1 MTDLGPHPFRDLTT
15 LDSVGDGRW
24 RAHIHATWTIGPK
37 VHGGCMLAVCAAAAR
52 RALLAAE
59 VAETA
64 GITDTAGSA
73 GADMQPLAVSA
84 SFVAAPDPGDVD
96 LITVI
101 RKRGKQVSV
110 VDVELVQGD
119 RVAVRASVTLGR
131 PDEGDDV
138 FAAAQPVA
146 ELPAE
151 PTPGSTV
158 VTPEHPMGQIVH
170 VSGGADLSIDETS
183 AHFLAGK
190 QGDPVVRMWARPRPG
205 DEADRDTAALFA
217 LMAGDISAPVAMNL
231 GRFGWAPTV
240 QLTAYLRR
248 VPQPGWMRVMASS
261 TVLGTTWFEEDH
273 TVVDST
279 GAVVVQSRQLA
290 MMPR

>member
-1 MTDLGPHPFRDLTT
+1 MTELGPHPFRDLTT
-15 LDSVGDGRW
+15 VDALGDGRW
-24 RAHIHATWTIGPK
+24 RAHIHPTWTIGPK

-52 RALLAAE
+52 RTLLAD
-59 VAETA
+59 
-64 GITDTAGSA
+64 DTGDSA
-73 GADMQPLAVSA
+73 IQPLAVSA
-84 SFVAAPDPGDVD
+84 SFVAAPDAGDVD
-96 LITVI
+96 LITTV
-101 RKRGKQVSV
+101 RKQGKQVSL

-119 RVAVRASVTLGR
+119 RVAVRASITLGR

-138 FAAAQPVA
+138 FAAAQPLA
-146 ELPAE
+146 DLPAE
-151 PTPGSTV
+151 PTLGSRL
-158 VTPEHPMGQIVH
+158 VTPEHPMGKIVN
-170 VSGGADLSIDETS
+170 VSGGADLCVDETS
-183 AHFLAGK
+183 AHFLAGR
-190 QGDPVVRMWARPRPG
+190 QGEPVVRMWARPRAE
-205 DEADRDTAALFA
+205 DEADRNTAALFA

-248 VPQPGWMRVMASS
+248 LPQPGWLRVMASS
-261 TVLGTTWFEEDH
+261 TVLGGTWFEEDH

>member
-15 LDSVGDGRW
+15 LDDAGDGRW
-24 RAHIHATWTIGPK
+24 RAHIHPTWTIGPK

-52 RALLAAE
+52 RALLGGGALDGAE
-59 VAETA
+59 A
-64 GITDTAGSA
+64 I
-73 GADMQPLAVSA
+73 QPLAVSA

-96 LITVI
+96 LVTTI

-110 VDVELVQGD
+110 VDVELAQGD
-119 RVAVRASVTLGR
+119 RVAVRASVTLGL
-131 PDEGDDV
+131 PDDGDDV
-138 FAAAQPVA
+138 FAVEQPVA
-146 ELPAE
+146 QLPAE
-151 PTPGSTV
+151 PTPGSQV
-158 VTPEHPMGQIVH
+158 LTPQHPMGQIVN
-170 VSGGADLSIDETS
+170 VCGGADLSVDETS
-183 AHFLAGK
+183 AHFLSGT

-205 DEADRDTAALFA
+205 DEADRDTAVLFA

-248 VPQPGWMRVMASS
+248 LPQPGWMRVMASS
-261 TVLGTTWFEEDH
+261 TVLGSTWFEEDH